1 MKINK
6 LFGFA
11 LFICLALVVLAMP
24 VLAQDTSNP
33 VAATA
38 AGKTV
43 LIALAVASVVQAIKA
58 GVNQFKPDLI
68 KGRFALALSV
78 VGTLGTYFATLDA
91 SHLTWANLAL
101 GVFTSSGV
109 FATFKG
115 LISGHQN

>member
-6 LFGFA
+6 LFRFA
-11 LFICLALVVLAMP
+11 LFMCLGLFVLALPL
-24 VLAQDTSNP
+24 LAQATSNP
-33 VAATA
+33 VVATA

-68 KGRFALALSV
+68 KGRVALALSI
-78 VGTLGTYFATLDA
+78 VGTLGGYFATLDV

-101 GVFTSSGV
+101 GVFASSGV

-115 LISGHQN
+115 LIAGHQS